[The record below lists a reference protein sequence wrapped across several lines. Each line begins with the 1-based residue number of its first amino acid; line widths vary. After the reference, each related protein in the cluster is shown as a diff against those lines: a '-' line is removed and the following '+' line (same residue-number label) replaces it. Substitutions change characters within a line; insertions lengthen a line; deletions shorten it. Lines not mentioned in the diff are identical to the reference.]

1 MDIHIPMHIHM
12 LQDLYYII
20 NHHNHNNHSNHKA
33 IHKTMEVHKYT
44 YTPTNTHSS
53 ILAYLESFCISYK
66 ILDS

>member
-1 MDIHIPMHIHM
+1 MPMHIHM

-20 NHHNHNNHSNHKA
+20 NHHNHNNHSNHNA
-33 IHKTMEVHKYT
+33 IHKTMEVHQYTYT
-44 YTPTNTHSS
+44 YTPTNTRTHSS